1 MMTIPAE
8 KIFNEIHK
16 LLNENPDSFLDFEG
30 EKDLAAQLFE
40 EQKKHVSVMQ
50 AINEQIK
57 QLATNKELAIVQ
69 IKQLKADF
77 NDIFEKYKQEYASLK
92 EIMVTMKVS
101 YDTERFIA
109 KQYYITENEK
119 IISNIVDET

>member
-1 MMTIPAE
+1 MTIPAE

-16 LLNENPDSFLDFEG
+16 LSNENPDSFLDFER

-40 EQKKHVSVMQ
+40 EQKKHVNVMQ

-57 QLATNKELAIVQ
+57 QLATNKESAIVQ

-77 NDIFEKYKQEYASLK
+77 NAIFEKYKQEYSSLK
-92 EIMVTMKVS
+92 EILVTMKVS

-119 IISNIVDET
+119 IISNIVDEI

>member
-1 MMTIPAE
+1 MTIPAE

-16 LLNENPDSFLDFEG
+16 LSNENPDSFLDFER
-30 EKDLAAQLFE
+30 EKDLATQLFE
-40 EQKKHVSVMQ
+40 EQKKHVNVMQ

-57 QLATNKELAIVQ
+57 QLATNKESAIVQ

-77 NDIFEKYKQEYASLK
+77 NAIFEKYKQEYSSLK
-92 EIMVTMKVS
+92 EILVTMKVS

-119 IISNIVDET
+119 IISNIVDEI